1 MCVSAEF
8 DRFFRP
14 FYFRGRLESKQ
25 IGRWKRKR
33 LCPPISLRT
42 VCYAAAKL
50 SVFSL
55 FSRCRP
61 FPFWRIALLN
71 VSCSFLLWKKTKGRN
86 GLRFTTTWL
95 KVARRQCRKKR
106 RRLSS
111 RLPLRFLCRARFHAD
126 TYTRRLNAGER
137 TGEATREGEKS
148 LPQLSK
154 PRTEVFILFPHLL
167 YPLVFQKEKKN
178 YRDSLTKQCV
188 HTHTIWRVY
197 I

>member
-1 MCVSAEF
+1 MFHV
-8 DRFFRP
+8 
-14 FYFRGRLESKQ
+14 
-25 IGRWKRKR
+25 
-33 LCPPISLRT
+33 
-42 VCYAAAKL
+42 
-50 SVFSL
+50 L
-55 FSRCRP
+55 FS
-61 FPFWRIALLN
+61 FE
-71 VSCSFLLWKKTKGRN
+71 KKTKGRN

-137 TGEATREGEKS
+137 TGEATREGGKS

-188 HTHTIWRVY
+188 HTHTHYMASIY
-197 I
+197 IITIKSTSRERIFFTQDPE